1 MGSFECQEL
10 STMYSYGMARTAVLL
25 LTLRFVTARVHHDS
39 YHRIPD
45 QSLARVLVLVL
56 LRRAVHRL
64 QPHQ

>member
-1 MGSFECQEL
+1 
-10 STMYSYGMARTAVLL
+10 MYSYGMARTAVLL